1 MIPSLARDLAEWD
14 LASGRSPGGSLV
26 FPNGRD
32 EPWTDAKFRNWRS
45 RAFEPAA
52 TRAGLV
58 NVTPYSLRHTR
69 ASLLLASG
77 VSLPDAAAELGHG
90 VQVLAS
96 TYAHV
101 VAEYRGRPPIDVE
114 AEVHR
119 ARQKEQVA

>member
-1 MIPSLARDLAEWD
+1 
-14 LASGRSPGGSLV
+14 
-26 FPNGRD
+26 
-32 EPWTDAKFRNWRS
+32 
-45 RAFEPAA
+45 
-52 TRAGLV
+52 
-58 NVTPYSLRHTR
+58 VTPKALRHTR

-114 AEVHR
+114 AEVQAARRR
-119 ARQKEQVA
+119 ARVA